1 MKKKII
7 AISAAIAILAIA
19 VVGGSLAWFTS
30 SAEVTNT
37 FTVGNVSISLDEANV
52 NKDGKKIPDGQPG
65 VGRGDAN
72 SYHIVPGAVLD
83 KDPTVW
89 INAGSES
96 CLVYVYIDNQLGGHA
111 TPDIDTVNWL
121 AVSGYN
127 GLYKY
132 KDTVPAVPAAAEKT
146 PLPAVFKTVTIAG
159 EPLDNVTLGTLTNKQ
174 IVVKAYAIQSANI
187 GELNT
192 AQMAWAA
199 MTTP

>member
-52 NKDGKKIPDGQPG
+52 NKDGKKIPTGSQAWG
-65 VGRGDAN
+65 
-72 SYHIVPGAVLD
+72 GAMRTATTSS
-83 KDPTVW
+83 PARCWTRTPPS
-89 INAGSES
+89 GSTRSES

-121 AVSGYN
+121 AVSGNN

-132 KDTVPAVPAAAEKT
+132 KDTVPAVPAAPKKHPSRGVQNGDHRWRA
-146 PLPAVFKTVTIAG
+146 AG
-159 EPLDNVTLGTLTNKQ
+159 QRHAGNPYEQADRRQSLR
-174 IVVKAYAIQSANI
+174 IQSANI

-199 MTTP
+199 MTPP

>member
-37 FTVGNVSISLDEANV
+37 FTVGNVSITLDEAKVDV
-52 NKDGKKIPDGQPG
+52 NGKKIPDDQEGA
-65 VGRGDAN
+65 GRGNAN
-72 SYHIVPGAVLD
+72 SYRIVPGAVLD

-96 CLVYVYIDNQLGGHA
+96 CLVYVLIQNGLDSAATLNINSDWVAVGG
-111 TPDIDTVNWL
+111 TYT
-121 AVSGYN
+121 

-132 KDTVPAVPAAAEKT
+132 KDTVPAATAKT
-146 PLPAVFKTVTIAG
+146 PLPSVFTTVTIAG
-159 EPLDNVTLGTLTNKQ
+159 ATLDNAALSKLANKQ

-187 GELNT
+187 EGQNT

-199 MTTP
+199 MTASP